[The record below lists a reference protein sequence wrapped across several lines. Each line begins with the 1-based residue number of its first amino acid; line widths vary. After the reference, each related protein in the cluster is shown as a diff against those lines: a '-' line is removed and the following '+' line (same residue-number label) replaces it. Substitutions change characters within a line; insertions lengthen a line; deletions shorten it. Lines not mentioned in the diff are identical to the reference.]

1 MKRNIAAIGL
11 AIGLLAMPGSDLS
24 ACGDKSLSAGG
35 IRMQRALAARYPASI
50 LIYAPPASRLQGAA
64 QEMHLQEVL
73 QAVGH
78 KYVEVASAADLQAS
92 VATGRFNVVLADVG
106 DVAPLQ
112 QQLGPSTSTV
122 SFVAVA
128 CKLSKQETAQAA
140 KVFRFLIKA
149 PSYAVEFLP
158 TIADAVRLRSAVPR
172 KV

>member
-1 MKRNIAAIGL
+1 MKRTIAAIGL
-11 AIGLLAMPGSDLS
+11 AVGMLAMSGYDLS

-50 LIYAPPASRLQGAA
+50 LIYAPPASRLQGAVR
-64 QEMHLQEVL
+64 EMHLQEVL

-112 QQLGPSTSTV
+112 QQLGPSTSV

-128 CKLSKQETAQAA
+128 YKLSKQETAQAA

-172 KV
+172 KA